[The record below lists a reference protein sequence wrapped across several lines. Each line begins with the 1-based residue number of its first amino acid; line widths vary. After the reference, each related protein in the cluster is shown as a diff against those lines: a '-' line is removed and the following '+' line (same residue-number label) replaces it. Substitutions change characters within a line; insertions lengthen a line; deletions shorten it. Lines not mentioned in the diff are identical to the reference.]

1 MFNLKNLLAVSLVS
15 TLTIQA
21 NAETSVAP
29 NNKVSFS
36 GEITAPTCIV
46 AEDSLKVTLDP
57 VATTQFKATEG
68 GVRVAGEK
76 EFTLKINQ
84 STGDVGK
91 ACPSIAFIDGTEDKV
106 PSLVNATDKENLI
119 GAGYLKNT
127 TDTRDAA
134 EHTVA
139 IQITNAANTSLD
151 LTKADAFSEAYA
163 NGAFTYKARYV
174 ALQETGDVEV
184 QQVTAAMSVRVDYR

>member
-1 MFNLKNLLAVSLVS
+1 MFNLKNLLAVSIVS
-15 TLTIQA
+15 TLAVQA
-21 NAETSVAP
+21 NAETPVAP
-29 NNKVSFS
+29 NNVVSFS

-91 ACPSIAFIDGTEDKV
+91 SCPSIAFIGSAEAKV
-106 PSLVNATDKENLI
+106 PSLVNATASENLI
-119 GAGYLKNT
+119 GEGYLKNT
-127 TDTRDAA
+127 TDTRDAKD
-134 EHTVA
+134 HTVA
-139 IQITNAANTSLD
+139 IQITNVANTSLD
-151 LTKADAFSEAYA
+151 LTKADAFAAAYS

-174 ALQETGDVEV
+174 ALKETGDVEV